1 MENPAKNR
9 PTPSNKKGFLKWG
22 IIGVF
27 CLGVGGFIFLDL
39 GRFITLE
46 SLKANKEAL
55 AAFTASHYPMTVVL
69 FVIIYCIQTA
79 LSLPGATILTLAGGF
94 LFGAALGTVYVNI
107 AATTGAVLAF
117 LAARY
122 LFRDV
127 FERRFGKRLVVI
139 EKGVAQNGFHYLLT
153 LRLIPLFP
161 FFLVNVAAGLTR
173 MRLPVYL
180 AATAV
185 GIVPG
190 SFVYANA
197 GKQLG
202 AINSARDVVSP
213 GVLGALVLLGMLALV
228 PVIYRKRA
236 KRTTIGVPPPA
247 VKPFAEANDPR
258 VK

>member
-1 MENPAKNR
+1 MGPARENR
-9 PTPSNKKGFLKWG
+9 PTPSNKKSFYRWILVAALGLAVA
-22 IIGVF
+22 VF
-27 CLGVGGFIFLDL
+27 FYLDL
-39 GRFITLE
+39 GRFFTLE
-46 SLKANKEAL
+46 SLKANKDAL
-55 AAFTASHYPMTVVL
+55 AAYTSAHYALTVLL
-69 FVIIYCIQTA
+69 FVVVYCFQTA

-94 LFGAALGTVYVNI
+94 LFGALLGTLYVNV

-127 FERRFGKRLVVI
+127 FERRFGPRLEAI
-139 EKGVAQNGFHYLLT
+139 EKGVARNGFHYLLT

-202 AINSARDVVSP
+202 TIHSVRDIVSP
-213 GVLGALVLLGMLALV
+213 GVLGAFFLLGLLALV
-228 PVIYRKRA
+228 PVVYRKRA
-236 KRTTIGVPPPA
+236 GRSVKGPPPA
-247 VKPFAEANDPR
+247 VKTFAEANDPR